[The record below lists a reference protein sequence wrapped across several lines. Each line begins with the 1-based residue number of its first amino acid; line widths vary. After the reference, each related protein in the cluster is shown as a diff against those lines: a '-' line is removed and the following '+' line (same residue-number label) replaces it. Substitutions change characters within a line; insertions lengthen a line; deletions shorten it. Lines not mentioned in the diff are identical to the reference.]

1 LKEEERNPK
10 ERRLSERWKLEEQAS
25 SSFFSESGV
34 VSVRESG
41 DREREW

>member
-1 LKEEERNPK
+1 
-10 ERRLSERWKLEEQAS
+10 LEEQAS

-41 DREREW
+41 DREKEW

>member
-25 SSFFSESGV
+25 SSFLV
-34 VSVRESG
+34 KAR
-41 DREREW
+41 